1 MESKT
6 DIIYDDEE
14 EGEVVNWKVT
24 DGAYVS
30 ADAVLLIYDSKSG
43 EKKSLKASVSGVVSI
58 DTTIKK
64 GNKLK
69 KGMTV
74 ASLRACSH
82 AIVIKDMCASCGKDL
97 RGLVCICIS

>member
-64 GNKLK
+64 GNVSMF
-69 KGMTV
+69 G
-74 ASLRACSH
+74 A
-82 AIVIKDMCASCGKDL
+82 D
-97 RGLVCICIS
+97 VCLQLPIYIY